1 MKKTALF
8 VVSLTVLL
16 VGPAVFAQDNKPAE
30 PPKEQTDQSQQAGQ
44 RRLEN
49 LTPEERAKLREQW
62 QNMSEEDKAKLK
74 NKLRE
79 RATAA
84 RQNPQAQR
92 RGGAVEIEIARL
104 KEEHKVNIAELQAI
118 KQLAVKENAKQ
129 TAEALTKLIAKREKQ
144 YEQQMQVLERRLKA
158 VQGDSETKSGTEGQ
172 TQENKSQTDQGKA
185 PTNTGKRNAN
195 RRNAPQ

>member
-8 VVSLTVLL
+8 VVSLLVLL

-30 PPKEQTDQSQQAGQ
+30 PPKEQTDQSQQAG

-49 LTPEERAKLREQW
+49 LTPEERAKLKEQW
-62 QNMSEEDKAKLK
+62 QSMSEEDKAKLK
-74 NKLRE
+74 NRLRE

-84 RQNPQAQR
+84 RQNPQGQR
-92 RGGAVEIEIARL
+92 RGGAAEIEIARR

-129 TAEALTKLIAKREKQ
+129 TTEALTKLIAKREKQ

-158 VQGDSETKSGTEGQ
+158 VQGGSEAKAGTEGQ
-172 TQENKSQTDQGKA
+172 TQGNKSQTDQGKA
-185 PTNTGKRNAN
+185 PTNTGKRNPN
-195 RRNAPQ
+195 PRNKPQ